1 MNRYVRD
8 RSAWTRPTLARF
20 TRSAVLGAMLLAP
33 LSLLSGAAIALEQGK
48 PAPEFALPGKQGTI
62 KLADFRGKFVYLD
75 FWASWCGPCRQ
86 SFPWMNEM
94 QAKYGKDGLTIVAVN
109 VDQKRED
116 AEKFLAQLPAQ
127 FTIAFDAAGTTP
139 KAYSVKAM
147 PSSMLIGPDGT
158 VRFVHNG
165 FRDDQKQAMEAKIR
179 DALRSAPR
187 TVMLYWPLEFRHPVI
202 N

>member
-1 MNRYVRD
+1 MKRFGLGRMVRGAALGVALGLL
-8 RSAWTRPTLARF
+8 S
-20 TRSAVLGAMLLAP
+20 SAVSAVD
-33 LSLLSGAAIALEQGK
+33 QGK
-48 PAPEFALPGKQGTI
+48 PAPEFALPGKQGTV

-94 QAKYGKDGLTIVAVN
+94 QSKYGKDGLTIVAVN
-109 VDQKRED
+109 VDQKREE

-127 FTIAFDAAGTTP
+127 FTVAFDAAGTTP

-158 VRFVHNG
+158 VRFVHHG
-165 FRDDQKQAMEAKIR
+165 FREDQKQAVESKIR

-187 TVMLYWPLEFRHPVI
+187 TVMLDWPLEFRHPVI

>member
-1 MNRYVRD
+1 MQSNAKQRTTLGGIVGSTLL
-8 RSAWTRPTLARF
+8 SAA
-20 TRSAVLGAMLLAP
+20 LLAP
-33 LSLLSGAAIALEQGK
+33 VALLPTTARALEQGK

-62 KLADFRGKFVYLD
+62 KLTDYRGKFVYLD

-94 QAKYGKDGLTIVAVN
+94 QAKYGKDGLAIVAVN
-109 VDQKRED
+109 VDQKREE

-127 FTIAFDAAGTTP
+127 FTVAFDAAGTTP

-165 FRDDQKQAMEAKIR
+165 FREDQKQAMEAKIR

-187 TVMLYWPLEFRHPVI
+187 AAMLSWPLEFRHPV